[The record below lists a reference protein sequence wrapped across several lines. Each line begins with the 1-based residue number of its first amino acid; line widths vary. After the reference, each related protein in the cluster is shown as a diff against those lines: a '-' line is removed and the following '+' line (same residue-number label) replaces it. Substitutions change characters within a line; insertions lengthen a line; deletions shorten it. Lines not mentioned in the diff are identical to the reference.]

1 MHWLETGRQAGAAR
15 ARKGQSQ
22 PQRGILYKTVSRLSF
37 AYQDILGFWVVDIR
51 REGRSQG
58 SAPQKRHKAYLRR
71 AHLLP
76 PRKPSGW
83 DGGGD
88 KTHHTWG

>member
-1 MHWLETGRQAGAAR
+1 MLWLETGRQAGAAR

-22 PQRGILYKTVSRLSF
+22 PQRSILYKTASRLPF
-37 AYQDILGFWVVDIR
+37 AYQGVLGFWVVDIL
-51 REGRSQG
+51 REGRSQR

-76 PRKPSGW
+76 LRKPSGW

-88 KTHHTWG
+88 KMHHTWG

>member
-15 ARKGQSQ
+15 ARKRQSQ
-22 PQRGILYKTVSRLSF
+22 PQRGILYKTASRLSF
-37 AYQDILGFWVVDIR
+37 ANQDFLGFRVVDIR
-51 REGRSQG
+51 REGPSQG
-58 SAPQKRHKAYLRR
+58 SAPQKRHMAYLRR

-76 PRKPSGW
+76 PRKLSGW